1 MPSKKATLDK
11 MMMVGVMVV
20 MMMVELMMRVE
31 LMMMMVEMIVP
42 LWPTRVGEGRGQ
54 QLVFACSTWF
64 ALTLKWSF
72 LYVKLYLNQSGP
84 VSSFIL
90 PVLG

>member
-20 MMMVELMMRVE
+20 MMMVE
-31 LMMMMVEMIVP
+31 MILP

-64 ALTLKWSF
+64 ALMLKWSF
-72 LYVKLYLNQSGP
+72 LYVCKVIFEVILACFLFYLACFGLVRS
-84 VSSFIL
+84 
-90 PVLG
+90 

>member
-20 MMMVELMMRVE
+20 MMMVDLMMTVE
-31 LMMMMVEMIVP
+31 LIVP

-72 LYVKLYLNQSGP
+72 LYVKLYLKQSGP

>member
-20 MMMVELMMRVE
+20 MMMVEL
-31 LMMMMVEMIVP
+31 MMMVEMIVP

-72 LYVKLYLNQSGP
+72 LYVKLYLKQSGP

-90 PVLG
+90 PILG

>member
-20 MMMVELMMRVE
+20 MMMVEL
-31 LMMMMVEMIVP
+31 MMMVEMIVP

-64 ALTLKWSF
+64 ALTLKLSF
-72 LYVKLYLNQSGP
+72 LYVKLYLKQSGP

>member
-1 MPSKKATLDK
+1 MDK

-54 QLVFACSTWF
+54 QLVFACSMCF

-72 LYVKLYLNQSGP
+72 FVCKAISETIWACFLFYLAYFGLVRS
-84 VSSFIL
+84 
-90 PVLG
+90 

>member
-11 MMMVGVMVV
+11 VVIVEMVVV
-20 MMMVELMMRVE
+20 MMMVELMM
-31 LMMMMVEMIVP
+31 MVEMILP

-64 ALTLKWSF
+64 ALMLKWIF
-72 LYVKLYLNQSGP
+72 LYVKLYLKQSGP

-90 PVLG
+90 PILG

>member
-20 MMMVELMMRVE
+20 MMMVELVMMVE
-31 LMMMMVEMIVP
+31 LMMVGSILP

-64 ALTLKWSF
+64 ALMLKWSF
-72 LYVKLYLNQSGP
+72 LYVKLYLKQSGP

-90 PVLG
+90 PILG

>member
-20 MMMVELMMRVE
+20 RMMVGLMMMVELMMV
-31 LMMMMVEMIVP
+31 VEMILP

-72 LYVKLYLNQSGP
+72 LYVKLYLKQSGP

-90 PVLG
+90 PILG